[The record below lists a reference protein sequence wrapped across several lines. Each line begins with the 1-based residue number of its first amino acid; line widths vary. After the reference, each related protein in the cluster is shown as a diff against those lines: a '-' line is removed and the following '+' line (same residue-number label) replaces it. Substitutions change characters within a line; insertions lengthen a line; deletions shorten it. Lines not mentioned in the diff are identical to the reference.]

1 MKRKIIAA
9 ALLMFATISSAF
21 AAADTL
27 SFQKS
32 PQQHNWHYLG
42 GQEGIQPLRRLHVE
56 YDVAVIGGGMSGI
69 AAAVAAARQGAS
81 VVLVNDRSVLGGNA
95 SSEIRVTV
103 NSPKFERNTGV
114 AEEILIANRKYNPQ
128 ESYPVWDHVLYDYV
142 VKEPNITLML
152 DTSAIRAECED
163 STINEVV
170 CWQSNSETEVRIKA
184 QIFID
189 ATGDGVVG
197 ASAGAEYR
205 TGREGKAEFGEK
217 FAPDEPDG
225 WVMGESIMMITRE
238 MDQPVPF
245 YAPSYA
251 IEYIPG
257 KGGHR
262 KINGLKGLK
271 EGFWWVEL
279 GSQNDVIED
288 RPRNTHDLKAY
299 FYGVWDY
306 VKNSGKFPEA
316 TNLALEWIGS
326 VPGKRE
332 SRRLIGDYI
341 LTEVDLMEYKEFD
354 DAVAWGGWSLDE
366 HAPGG
371 ILSLDEPASYFHDK
385 FDRPYQIPYR
395 VIYSKNINNL
405 YMAGR
410 DVSVSHL
417 ALSSTRIIE
426 TCMSLG
432 QAAGVAAAMCVE
444 KSVSPRQIYNNH
456 IEELQEELQRRDYYI
471 PYLEQKDPN
480 NIAKK
485 ATVTASSTSSGAVEN
500 LFDGFSRDR
509 VESGEIHHWQSLGTE
524 AVLNLDW
531 KKAVK
536 MNTLELKFDTEV
548 RRPIMMHKDPK
559 KNINQIPG
567 IPPELVRSFSVEA
580 KIDGQWQEVATIKE
594 NIVRYVVVELGDIK
608 TDALR
613 IKLHDTYG
621 ANNIKMYHV
630 GVYME

>member
-1 MKRKIIAA
+1 MKNKFTAIILMCLMIANS
-9 ALLMFATISSAF
+9 ALASS
-21 AAADTL
+21 DTL
-27 SFQKS
+27 SYQKS
-32 PQQHNWHYLG
+32 AQRHNWHYLG
-42 GQEGIQPLRRLHVE
+42 GDEGVQPLRRLVVE

-69 AAAVAAARQGAS
+69 AAAVAAAREGAK

-128 ESYPVWDHVLYDYV
+128 ESYPVWDHILYDYV

-163 STINEVV
+163 STITEVI

-184 QIFID
+184 DIFID
-189 ATGDGVVG
+189 STGDGVVG

-217 FAPDEPDG
+217 FAPDKPDG

-238 MDQPVPF
+238 MDQPVAF
-245 YAPSYA
+245 YPPSYA
-251 IEYIPG
+251 KKYTPG
-257 KGGHR
+257 DDKHR
-262 KINGLKGLK
+262 AINGLKGLK

-279 GSQNDVIED
+279 GSENDIIAD
-288 RPRNTHDLKAY
+288 RPKNSHELKAH

-306 VKNSGKFPEA
+306 IKNSGKFPEA
-316 TNLALEWIGS
+316 SNLALEWVGS
-326 VPGKRE
+326 IPGKRE

-341 LTEVDLMEYKEFD
+341 LNEVDLMEYREFE

-371 ILSLDEPASYFHDK
+371 ILSLDEPASYFHAS
-385 FDRPYQIPYR
+385 FTRPYQIPYR
-395 VIYSKNINNL
+395 ILYSKNINNL

-426 TCMSLG
+426 SCMSMG
-432 QAAGVAAAMCVE
+432 QAAGVAAAMCAA
-444 KSVSPRQIYNNH
+444 KGVSPRDIYNDH
-456 IEELQEELQRRDYYI
+456 IAELQELLQRRDYYI
-471 PYLEQKDPN
+471 PYLVQEDPD
-480 NIAKK
+480 NIAKNAK
-485 ATVTASSTSSGAVEN
+485 VTASSTSSGSVDN
-500 LFDGFSRDR
+500 LFDGVSRDR
-509 VESGEIHHWQSLGTE
+509 VEADEIHHWQSLGTE
-524 AVLNLDW
+524 AVLTLEW
-531 KKAVK
+531 KKAVT
-536 MNTLELKFDTEV
+536 MNTLELKFDTNV
-548 RRPIMMHKDPK
+548 RRPLMMHKNPR
-559 KNINQIPG
+559 KNLNQTPG
-567 IPPELVRSFSVEA
+567 IPPELVRSFTVEA
-580 KIDGQWQEVATIKE
+580 KVGKEWQEVAKVEE
-594 NIVRYVVVELGDIK
+594 NIVRYVVVDLDEIT

-613 IKLHDTYG
+613 VRLHDTYG
-621 ANNIKMYHV
+621 ENNIKMYHL
-630 GVYME
+630 GVY